1 MRSVVDSIEQ
11 SQQNREKHRRC
22 CVRFWTWLNETPL
35 RRIEFGALV
44 EKQLDAGDGRN
55 NGIMYIRS
63 TGCQWRYLPKD
74 LPARSTVNAYLRRSD
89 DDRTLNRIHEA
100 LRLKCREQAERN
112 AQPTAA
118 IIDSQSVR
126 SVENDE
132 FASICV
138 ALMRARGS
146 SARSARLPQPR
157 GLAAAGDHT
166 HGQHPGPRWRRHAHE
181 GAFCCLPHAAH
192 ALRRWRISG
201 AWVSR
206 EMKRLCPDIDVE
218 IVKRSDLKKFVVV
231 LKRWLV
237 ERRMG

>member
-1 MRSVVDSIEQ
+1 MGTTENRPSYDRSKLRYPVDLTDEEWALIRPLIPCAKRAGNKQ
-11 SQQNREKHRRC
+11 TKD
-22 CVRFWTWLNETPL
+22 VRAVF
-35 RRIEFGALV
+35 
-44 EKQLDAGDGRN
+44 

-201 AWVSR
+201 AWVSW